1 MAKVVQ
7 AEDEK
12 ARYKRRCLNGY
23 LSTPK
28 FIAALTDISEA
39 IITQT
44 DRKEYLREQLLLINQ
59 RLPASVYIPFVNEST
74 RNYAVLHIVA

>member
-1 MAKVVQ
+1 M
-7 AEDEK
+7 EDQQ

-28 FIAALTDISEA
+28 FIATLTDISEA

-44 DRKEYLREQLLLINQ
+44 DRKEYLRE
-59 RLPASVYIPFVNEST
+59 
-74 RNYAVLHIVA
+74 